1 MSSSKDKRRALDN
14 LRQIIDEC
22 GNSRLPGAMFFY
34 AIPDDNLLLE
44 GSGGVYEA
52 LKQRLRS
59 AFSHINP
66 LGVKINLEELGIP
79 PEEFLMQLGEK
90 LFSIFQTAYPFKLES
105 EKVQM
110 LIAHLADQ
118 SAKAFAYDIS
128 YRRLFVVSL
137 IESLQKIRNDP
148 VSLESILNSSKEL
161 QKIVKTTG
169 KKLETQTK
177 QEATEAEF

>member
-1 MSSSKDKRRALDN
+1 
-14 LRQIIDEC
+14 
-22 GNSRLPGAMFFY
+22 
-34 AIPDDNLLLE
+34 
-44 GSGGVYEA
+44 
-52 LKQRLRS
+52 
-59 AFSHINP
+59 
-66 LGVKINLEELGIP
+66 
-79 PEEFLMQLGEK
+79 MQLGEK